1 MTASMEKSIN
11 KNLIEM
17 LEKSRKLYADRPL
30 YGTKRDGIYEW
41 TTYEQFAEKVDA
53 LRGGLASLGVTAGDK
68 VAIICK
74 NTEEWA
80 VSAYATYGLCAQHI
94 PMYET
99 QLAKE
104 WEYIIRDCGAKV
116 LLAANTT
123 VLEQTRDFPE
133 RIEELEHIVLLSGSD
148 TGDVKTYS
156 DLLKTGRA
164 NPINVK
170 QPESQSPMGM
180 IYTSGTTGDPKG
192 VVLSHRNLIFE
203 CDVVLPLLGMTK
215 DDRSLAFLPWA
226 HVFGQVAEVHG
237 LINSGGSAGLVDDVN
252 TLIEELGVVK
262 PSMFFA
268 VPRVYNRIY
277 ERLIGQ
283 MQEKPGFIR
292 SLFYGGLKQAKRERE
307 GETLSFMENLTL
319 TLARKI
325 IFKKVL
331 NRFGGNLRIAV
342 SGASALSP
350 QVAEFVND
358 IGISVYEGY
367 GLSENTAALSVNYP
381 GARRFGSVGK
391 PLPGVRIEIDKS
403 VEGSKEEDGEVIA
416 YGENIMLGYHNLP
429 EFTKENITEEGGLRT
444 GDLGHLDEDG
454 YLYITGRVKEQ
465 YKLEVETGKPTIP
478 YRETIT
484 SKAEG
489 HCRHKKQTGGHGQFA
504 RVKLRVEPLPSGSG
518 FEFENKVVGG
528 NIPKDFIPGV
538 EKGLK
543 SAMESGIKTGFPVT
557 DLKLTLYDG
566 ASHDVD
572 SSVMAFEIAARAAFR
587 ELAAKAG
594 PKVLEPM
601 MRVEVVTPDE
611 YLGDIIGDL
620 NSRRGSVG
628 GMDQRGNARVVNAQV
643 PLSNM
648 FGYVNTLRSMS
659 QGRAQFT
666 MHFDHYAVVPSQ
678 VSEEIQTRLAG

>member
-1 MTASMEKSIN
+1 MTSSMENSTH

-17 LEKSRKLYADRPL
+17 LEKSRELYADRPL
-30 YGTKRDGIYEW
+30 YGTKHDGIYEW

-99 QLAKE
+99 QMAKE

-123 VLEQTRDFPE
+123 VLEQTREFPE
-133 RIEELEHIVLLSGSD
+133 RIEELEHIVLLSGSNA
-148 TGDVKTYS
+148 GEVKTYS
-156 DLLKTGRA
+156 DLLTTGRE
-164 NPINVK
+164 NPVQAQ

-215 DDRSLAFLPWA
+215 EDRSLAFLPWA

-237 LINSGGSAGLVDDVN
+237 LINSGGSAGLVEDVN
-252 TLIEELGVVK
+252 TLIEELGVLK

-277 ERLIGQ
+277 ERLRGQ

-307 GETLSFMENLTL
+307 GETLGFLDNLTL

-331 NRFGGNLRIAV
+331 NRFGGNLRIAI

-350 QVAEFVND
+350 EVAEFVND
-358 IGISVYEGY
+358 IGISIYEGY

-381 GARRFGSVGK
+381 GVRRFGSVGK

-429 EFTKENITEEGGLRT
+429 EKTKESINDDGGLRT
-444 GDLGHLDEDG
+444 GDLGHLDTDG

-465 YKLEVETGKPTIP
+465 YKLENGKYVAPAPLEESLKLSTYIDQVMLYGFNRPHNVAVIVAAMPAVEKF
-478 YRETIT
+478 
-484 SKAEG
+484 AEENG
-489 HCRHKKQTGGHGQFA
+489 I
-504 RVKLRVEPLPSGSG
+504 SGSG
-518 FEFENKVVGG
+518 ESLLGDPLVRELFQKQLEHYG
-528 NIPKDFIPGV
+528 KDFKSFERPQNFALLSEEWDIDN
-538 EKGLK
+538 GLL
-543 SAMESGIKTGFPVT
+543 TPT
-557 DLKLTLYDG
+557 LKLK
-566 ASHDVD
+566 
-572 SSVMAFEIAARAAFR
+572 R
-587 ELAAKAG
+587 
-594 PKVLEPM
+594 
-601 MRVEVVTPDE
+601 EVVE
-611 YLGDIIGDL
+611 
-620 NSRRGSVG
+620 
-628 GMDQRGNARVVNAQV
+628 DQ
-643 PLSNM
+643 
-648 FGYVNTLRSMS
+648 FRSQIES
-659 QGRAQFT
+659 L
-666 MHFDHYAVVPSQ
+666 YS
-678 VSEEIQTRLAG
+678 

>member
-1 MTASMEKSIN
+1 MTTTTDQGPL

-17 LEKSRKLYADRPL
+17 LEKSRQLYADRPL
-30 YGTKRDGIYEW
+30 YGTKHDGVYEW

-53 LRGGLASLGVTAGDK
+53 FRGGLASLGVSAGDK

-80 VSAYATYGLCAQHI
+80 VSAYATYGLSAQHI

-99 QLAKE
+99 QMAKE

-116 LLAANTT
+116 LLAANAA
-123 VLEQTRDFPE
+123 VLEQTRDFPKN
-133 RIEELEHIVLLSGSD
+133 IESLEHIVLLSGSD
-148 TGDVKTYS
+148 AGDVKTYS
-156 DLLKTGRA
+156 DLLKTGRE
-164 NPINVK
+164 NPV
-170 QPESQSPMGM
+170 QVRHPESQSPMGM

-192 VVLSHRNLIFE
+192 VMLSHRNLIFE
-203 CDVVLPLLGMTK
+203 CEVVLPLLGMTNE
-215 DDRSLAFLPWA
+215 DRSLAFLPWA

-237 LINSGGSAGLVDDVN
+237 LINSGGSAGLVEDVN
-252 TLIEELGVVK
+252 TLIEELGVLK

-307 GETLSFMENLTL
+307 GETLGFLDNLTL

-331 NRFGGNLRIAV
+331 NRFGGNLRIAI

-350 QVAEFVND
+350 EVAEFVND
-358 IGISVYEGY
+358 IGISIYEGY

-381 GARRFGSVGK
+381 GVRRFGSVGK

-429 EFTKENITEEGGLRT
+429 EKTKESINDDGGLRT
-444 GDLGHLDEDG
+444 GDLGHLDADG

-465 YKLEVETGKPTIP
+465 YKLENGKYVAPAPLEESLKLSAYIDQVMLYGFNRPHNVAVIVAAMPAVEKFAEEKGISGRGESLLGDPLV
-478 YRETIT
+478 RELFQ
-484 SKAEG
+484 
-489 HCRHKKQTGGHGQFA
+489 KQLEHYG
-504 RVKLRVEPLPSGSG
+504 
-518 FEFENKVVGG
+518 
-528 NIPKDFIPGV
+528 KDFKSFERPQNFALLSEEWCIDN
-538 EKGLK
+538 GLL
-543 SAMESGIKTGFPVT
+543 TPT
-557 DLKLTLYDG
+557 LKLK
-566 ASHDVD
+566 
-572 SSVMAFEIAARAAFR
+572 R
-587 ELAAKAG
+587 
-594 PKVLEPM
+594 
-601 MRVEVVTPDE
+601 EVVE
-611 YLGDIIGDL
+611 
-620 NSRRGSVG
+620 
-628 GMDQRGNARVVNAQV
+628 DQ
-643 PLSNM
+643 
-648 FGYVNTLRSMS
+648 FRSQIENLYS
-659 QGRAQFT
+659 
-666 MHFDHYAVVPSQ
+666 
-678 VSEEIQTRLAG
+678 

>member
-17 LEKSRKLYADRPL
+17 LEKSRNLYADRPL

-53 LRGGLASLGVTAGDK
+53 FRGGLASLGVSAGDK

-80 VSAYATYGLCAQHI
+80 VSAYATYGLSAQHI

-99 QLAKE
+99 QMAKE

-116 LLAANTT
+116 LLAANAS

-133 RIEELEHIVLLSGSD
+133 KIESLEHIVLLSGSD
-148 TGDVKTYS
+148 AGDVKTYS
-156 DLLKTGRA
+156 DLLKTGRE
-164 NPINVK
+164 NPV
-170 QPESQSPMGM
+170 QVLYPELQSPMGM

-192 VVLSHRNLIFE
+192 VMLSHRNLIFE
-203 CDVVLPLLGMTK
+203 CEVVLPLLGMTNE
-215 DDRSLAFLPWA
+215 DRSLAFLPWA

-237 LINSGGSAGLVDDVN
+237 LINSGGSAGLVEDVN
-252 TLIEELGVVK
+252 TLIEELGVLK

-277 ERLIGQ
+277 ERLRGQ
-283 MQEKPGFIR
+283 MQEKPSFIR

-307 GETLSFMENLTL
+307 GETLGFLDNLTL

-331 NRFGGNLRIAV
+331 NRFGGNLRIAI

-350 QVAEFVND
+350 EVAEFVND
-358 IGISVYEGY
+358 IGISIYEGY

-429 EFTKENITEEGGLRT
+429 EKTKESINDDGGLRT
-444 GDLGHLDEDG
+444 GDLGHLDADG

-465 YKLEVETGKPTIP
+465 YKLENGKYVAPAPLEESLKLSAYIDQVMLYGFNRPHNVAVIVAAMPAVEKF
-478 YRETIT
+478 
-484 SKAEG
+484 AEENG
-489 HCRHKKQTGGHGQFA
+489 I
-504 RVKLRVEPLPSGSG
+504 SGSG
-518 FEFENKVVGG
+518 ESLLGDPLVRELFQKQLEHYG
-528 NIPKDFIPGV
+528 KDFKSFERPQNFALLSEEWGIDN
-538 EKGLK
+538 GLL
-543 SAMESGIKTGFPVT
+543 TPT
-557 DLKLTLYDG
+557 LKLK
-566 ASHDVD
+566 
-572 SSVMAFEIAARAAFR
+572 R
-587 ELAAKAG
+587 
-594 PKVLEPM
+594 
-601 MRVEVVTPDE
+601 EVVEDQF
-611 YLGDIIGDL
+611 
-620 NSRRGSVG
+620 GS
-628 GMDQRGNARVVNAQV
+628 QIES
-643 PLSNM
+643 LYS
-648 FGYVNTLRSMS
+648 
-659 QGRAQFT
+659 
-666 MHFDHYAVVPSQ
+666 
-678 VSEEIQTRLAG
+678 

>member
-1 MTASMEKSIN
+1 MTTATVKST
-11 KNLIEM
+11 KNNLVEM
-17 LEKSRKLYADRPL
+17 LDNSRKLYADRPL
-30 YGTKRDGIYEW
+30 YGTKRDGNYEW
-41 TTYEQFAEKVDA
+41 TSYEEFAEKVDA
-53 LRGGLASLGVTAGDK
+53 FRAGLASLGVSAGDK

-99 QLAKE
+99 QLPKE
-104 WEYIIRDCGAKV
+104 WEFIIRDCGAKV

-123 VLEQTRDFPE
+123 VLEQTSDFVE
-133 RIEELEHIVLLSGSD
+133 RIDELEHIVLLSGTS
-148 TGDVKTYS
+148 TGAVKTYS
-156 DLLKTGRA
+156 DLLKSGRE
-164 NPINVK
+164 NPVEAQ
-170 QPESQSPMGM
+170 QPEAQSPMGM

-203 CDVVLPLLGMTK
+203 CEVVLPLFGMTK
-215 DDRSLAFLPWA
+215 DDRTLAFLPWA

-277 ERLIGQ
+277 ERLRGQ

-307 GETLSFMENLTL
+307 GETLSFLENLTL

-325 IFKKVL
+325 IFKKVY

-350 QVAEFVND
+350 AVAEFVND
-358 IGISVYEGY
+358 IGISVFEGY

-403 VEGSKEEDGEVIA
+403 VEGSKEEDGEVLA

-429 EFTKENITEEGGLRT
+429 EITKESITKEGGLRT
-444 GDLGHLDEDG
+444 GDLGHLDADG

-465 YKLEVETGKPTIP
+465 YKLENGKYVAPAPLEETLKLSAYIDQIMLYGFNRAHNVAVIVAAMPAVEK
-478 YRETIT
+478 YAEENEIT
-484 SKAEG
+484 A
-489 HCRHKKQTGGHGQFA
+489 
-504 RVKLRVEPLPSGSG
+504 SGESLLTDPKIRQLFQEQLDRYG
-518 FEFENKVVGG
+518 
-528 NIPKDFIPGV
+528 KDFKSFERPQNFTLLAEEWGIDNGLLTPTLKLKREVV
-538 EKGLK
+538 EKQFMK
-543 SAMESGIKTGFPVT
+543 QIES
-557 DLKLTLYDG
+557 LY
-566 ASHDVD
+566 S
-572 SSVMAFEIAARAAFR
+572 
-587 ELAAKAG
+587 
-594 PKVLEPM
+594 
-601 MRVEVVTPDE
+601 
-611 YLGDIIGDL
+611 
-620 NSRRGSVG
+620 
-628 GMDQRGNARVVNAQV
+628 
-643 PLSNM
+643 
-648 FGYVNTLRSMS
+648 
-659 QGRAQFT
+659 
-666 MHFDHYAVVPSQ
+666 
-678 VSEEIQTRLAG
+678 

>member
-1 MTASMEKSIN
+1 MATTTDQGPL

-17 LEKSRKLYADRPL
+17 LEKSRQLYADRPL
-30 YGTKRDGIYEW
+30 YGTKHDGVYEW

-53 LRGGLASLGVTAGDK
+53 FRGGLASLGVSAGDK

-80 VSAYATYGLCAQHI
+80 VSAYATYGLSAQHI

-99 QLAKE
+99 QMAKE
-104 WEYIIRDCGAKV
+104 WEYIVRDCGAKV
-116 LLAANTT
+116 LLVANAA

-133 RIEELEHIVLLSGSD
+133 KIESLEHIVLLSGSD
-148 TGDVKTYS
+148 AGDVKTYS
-156 DLLKTGRA
+156 DLLKTGRE
-164 NPINVK
+164 NPV
-170 QPESQSPMGM
+170 QVQHPESQSPMGM

-192 VVLSHRNLIFE
+192 VMLSHRNLIFE
-203 CDVVLPLLGMTK
+203 CEVVLPLLGMTNE
-215 DDRSLAFLPWA
+215 DRSLAFLPWA

-237 LINSGGSAGLVDDVN
+237 LINSGGSAGLVEDVN
-252 TLIEELGVVK
+252 TLIEELGVLK

-307 GETLSFMENLTL
+307 GETLGFLDNLTL

-331 NRFGGNLRIAV
+331 NRFGGNLRIAI

-350 QVAEFVND
+350 EVAEFVND
-358 IGISVYEGY
+358 IGISIYEGY

-381 GARRFGSVGK
+381 GVRRFGSVGK

-429 EFTKENITEEGGLRT
+429 EKTKESINDDGGLRT
-444 GDLGHLDEDG
+444 GDLGHLDADG

-465 YKLEVETGKPTIP
+465 YKLENGKYVAPAPLEESLKLSAYIDQVMLYGFNRPHNVAVIVVAMPAVEKF
-478 YRETIT
+478 
-484 SKAEG
+484 AEENG
-489 HCRHKKQTGGHGQFA
+489 I
-504 RVKLRVEPLPSGSG
+504 SGSG
-518 FEFENKVVGG
+518 ESLLGDPLVRELFQKQLEHYG
-528 NIPKDFIPGV
+528 KDFKSFERPQNFALLSEEWGIDN
-538 EKGLK
+538 GLL
-543 SAMESGIKTGFPVT
+543 TPT
-557 DLKLTLYDG
+557 LKLK
-566 ASHDVD
+566 
-572 SSVMAFEIAARAAFR
+572 R
-587 ELAAKAG
+587 
-594 PKVLEPM
+594 
-601 MRVEVVTPDE
+601 EVVE
-611 YLGDIIGDL
+611 
-620 NSRRGSVG
+620 
-628 GMDQRGNARVVNAQV
+628 DQ
-643 PLSNM
+643 
-648 FGYVNTLRSMS
+648 FRSQIES
-659 QGRAQFT
+659 L
-666 MHFDHYAVVPSQ
+666 YS
-678 VSEEIQTRLAG
+678 

>member
-1 MTASMEKSIN
+1 MATTTDQGTL

-17 LEKSRKLYADRPL
+17 LEKSRQLYADRPL
-30 YGTKRDGIYEW
+30 YGTKHDGVYEW

-53 LRGGLASLGVTAGDK
+53 FRGGLASLGVSAGDK

-80 VSAYATYGLCAQHI
+80 VSAYATYGLSAQHI

-99 QLAKE
+99 QMAKE

-116 LLAANTT
+116 LLAANTA

-133 RIEELEHIVLLSGSD
+133 NIESLEHIVLLSGSD
-148 TGDVKTYS
+148 AGDVKTYS
-156 DLLKTGRA
+156 DLLKTGRE
-164 NPINVK
+164 NPV
-170 QPESQSPMGM
+170 QAGHPESQSPMGM

-192 VVLSHRNLIFE
+192 VMLSHRNMIFE
-203 CDVVLPLLGMTK
+203 CDVVLPLLGMTNE
-215 DDRSLAFLPWA
+215 DRSLAFLPWA

-237 LINSGGSAGLVDDVN
+237 LINSGGSAGLVEDVN
-252 TLIEELGVVK
+252 TLIEELGVLK

-277 ERLIGQ
+277 ESLRGQ

-307 GETLSFMENLTL
+307 GETLGFLDNLTL

-331 NRFGGNLRIAV
+331 NRFGGNLRIAI

-350 QVAEFVND
+350 EVAEFVND
-358 IGISVYEGY
+358 IGISIYEGY

-381 GARRFGSVGK
+381 GVRRFGSVGK

-429 EFTKENITEEGGLRT
+429 EKTKESINDDGGLRT
-444 GDLGHLDEDG
+444 GDLGHLDADG

-465 YKLEVETGKPTIP
+465 YKLENGKYVAPAPLEESLKLSAYIDQVMLYGFNRPHNVAVIVAAMPAVEKFSEENGI
-478 YRETIT
+478 
-484 SKAEG
+484 
-489 HCRHKKQTGGHGQFA
+489 
-504 RVKLRVEPLPSGSG
+504 SGSG
-518 FEFENKVVGG
+518 ESLLGDPLVRELFQKQLEHYG
-528 NIPKDFIPGV
+528 KDFKSFERPQNFALLSEEWDIDN
-538 EKGLK
+538 GLL
-543 SAMESGIKTGFPVT
+543 TPT
-557 DLKLTLYDG
+557 LKLK
-566 ASHDVD
+566 
-572 SSVMAFEIAARAAFR
+572 R
-587 ELAAKAG
+587 
-594 PKVLEPM
+594 
-601 MRVEVVTPDE
+601 EVVE
-611 YLGDIIGDL
+611 
-620 NSRRGSVG
+620 
-628 GMDQRGNARVVNAQV
+628 DQ
-643 PLSNM
+643 
-648 FGYVNTLRSMS
+648 FRSQIES
-659 QGRAQFT
+659 L
-666 MHFDHYAVVPSQ
+666 YS
-678 VSEEIQTRLAG
+678 